1 MTLLWYN
8 IIEFSWVTLSTKG
21 GVKGMEQFT
30 LRLKK
35 DDLEK
40 VKAIAKEQ
48 DRSINY
54 VIAGIVAKSL
64 RGAN

>member
-1 MTLLWYN
+1 
-8 IIEFSWVTLSTKG
+8 
-21 GVKGMEQFT
+21 MEQFT
-30 LRLKK
+30 LRLKR

-54 VIAGIVAKSL
+54 VMAEIITRFLK
-64 RGAN
+64 RGN

>member
-1 MTLLWYN
+1 
-8 IIEFSWVTLSTKG
+8 
-21 GVKGMEQFT
+21 MEQFT
-30 LRLKK
+30 LRLKR

-54 VIAGIVAKSL
+54 VIADIVSKFL
-64 RGAN
+64 KGAN

>member
-1 MTLLWYN
+1 
-8 IIEFSWVTLSTKG
+8 
-21 GVKGMEQFT
+21 MEQFT

-35 DDLEK
+35 DDLQK

-54 VIAGIVAKSL
+54 VIAEIVSKFL
-64 RGAN
+64 RGIN

>member
-1 MTLLWYN
+1 
-8 IIEFSWVTLSTKG
+8 
-21 GVKGMEQFT
+21 MEQFT
-30 LRLKK
+30 LRLKR

-54 VIAGIVAKSL
+54 VIADIVAKFL
-64 RGAN
+64 RGIN

>member
-1 MTLLWYN
+1 
-8 IIEFSWVTLSTKG
+8 
-21 GVKGMEQFT
+21 MEQFT

-40 VKAIAKEQ
+40 VKAIAKDQ

-54 VIAGIVAKSL
+54 VIADIVSKFL
-64 RGAN
+64 RGIN

>member
-1 MTLLWYN
+1 
-8 IIEFSWVTLSTKG
+8 
-21 GVKGMEQFT
+21 MEQFT

-40 VKAIAKEQ
+40 VKAIAKDQ

-54 VIAGIVAKSL
+54 VIVDIVSRFL
-64 RGAN
+64 RGIN

>member
-1 MTLLWYN
+1 
-8 IIEFSWVTLSTKG
+8 
-21 GVKGMEQFT
+21 MEQFT
-30 LRLKK
+30 LRIKK

-54 VIAGIVAKSL
+54 VIADIVAKFL
-64 RGAN
+64 RGIN

>member
-1 MTLLWYN
+1 
-8 IIEFSWVTLSTKG
+8 
-21 GVKGMEQFT
+21 MEQFT
-30 LRLKK
+30 LRINK

-54 VIAGIVAKSL
+54 VIAEIISRFL
-64 RGAN
+64 RGIN

>member
-1 MTLLWYN
+1 MLY
-8 IIEFSWVTLSTKG
+8 G
-21 GVKGMEQFT
+21 GEILMEQFS

-35 DDLEK
+35 EDLEK

-54 VIAGIVAKSL
+54 ILSEIISNFL
-64 RGAN
+64 RGIN

>member
-1 MTLLWYN
+1 MTGR
-8 IIEFSWVTLSTKG
+8 EQ
-21 GVKGMEQFT
+21 GMEQFT

-40 VKAIAKEQ
+40 VKAIAKDQ

-54 VIAGIVAKSL
+54 ILSDIVAKFL
-64 RGAN
+64 RGIK

>member
-1 MTLLWYN
+1 
-8 IIEFSWVTLSTKG
+8 
-21 GVKGMEQFT
+21 MEQFT
-30 LRLKK
+30 LRINK

-54 VIAGIVAKSL
+54 VIAEIITRFL
-64 RGAN
+64 RGIN

>member
-1 MTLLWYN
+1 
-8 IIEFSWVTLSTKG
+8 
-21 GVKGMEQFT
+21 MEQFT

-40 VKAIAKEQ
+40 VKAIAKDQ

-54 VIAGIVAKSL
+54 ILSDIVARFL
-64 RGAN
+64 RGIN

>member
-1 MTLLWYN
+1 
-8 IIEFSWVTLSTKG
+8 
-21 GVKGMEQFT
+21 MEQFS

-35 DDLEK
+35 EDLEK

-54 VIAGIVAKSL
+54 VLAEIIVKFL
-64 RGAN
+64 RGIN

>member
-1 MTLLWYN
+1 
-8 IIEFSWVTLSTKG
+8 
-21 GVKGMEQFT
+21 MEQFT
-30 LRLKK
+30 LRINK

-54 VIAGIVAKSL
+54 VIAEILSRFL
-64 RGAN
+64 RGIN

>member
-1 MTLLWYN
+1 
-8 IIEFSWVTLSTKG
+8 
-21 GVKGMEQFT
+21 MEQFT
-30 LRLKK
+30 LRLKR

-54 VIAGIVAKSL
+54 VIADIIAKFL
-64 RGAN
+64 RGIN

>member
-1 MTLLWYN
+1 
-8 IIEFSWVTLSTKG
+8 
-21 GVKGMEQFT
+21 MEQFT
-30 LRLKK
+30 LRLKR

-54 VIAGIVAKSL
+54 VIADIVSKFL
-64 RGAN
+64 RGIN

>member
-1 MTLLWYN
+1 
-8 IIEFSWVTLSTKG
+8 
-21 GVKGMEQFT
+21 MEQFT
-30 LRLKK
+30 LRINK

-54 VIAGIVAKSL
+54 VTTEIIAKFL
-64 RGAN
+64 RVINE